1 MKEKKKETAVTEIG
15 ISKNEQI
22 QNDVEPVKDRKK
34 KKELNG
40 CVWNTQMHHEK
51 KTRNNWVY
59 LLVIDIMINEK
70 KTTQ

>member
-40 CVWNTQMHHEK
+40 CV
-51 KTRNNWVY
+51 
-59 LLVIDIMINEK
+59 
-70 KTTQ
+70 